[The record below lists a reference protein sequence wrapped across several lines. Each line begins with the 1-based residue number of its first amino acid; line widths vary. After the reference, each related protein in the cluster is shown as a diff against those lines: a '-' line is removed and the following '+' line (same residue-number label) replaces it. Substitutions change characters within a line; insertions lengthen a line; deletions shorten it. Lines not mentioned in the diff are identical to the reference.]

1 MALWILIWLALAS
14 AVAAYANER
23 GRSAVGWLFFSIF
36 FSPILGFVIVAATP
50 NLKAEAEDRAR
61 DQSRSKTCPQ
71 CAETVKQAAKV
82 CRHCGYQ
89 FPTGPATSG
98 SGASEST
105 EG

>member
-23 GRSAVGWLFFSIF
+23 GRSAIGWLFFTMF

-50 NLKAEAEDRAR
+50 NLKAKAEDRAR

-71 CAETVKQAAKV
+71 WAVTIPQAAKV
-82 CRHCGYQ
+82 CRHCSYQ
-89 FPTGPATSG
+89 FPSGSATS
-98 SGASEST
+98 S
-105 EG
+105 

>member
-61 DQSRSKTCPQ
+61 AQTRSKTCPQ
-71 CAETVKQAAKV
+71 CAETIKQAAKV
-82 CRHCGYQ
+82 CRHCDYQ
-89 FPTGPATSG
+89 FPSGSATSR
-98 SGASEST
+98 
-105 EG
+105 

>member
-50 NLKAEAEDRAR
+50 NLKAEAEVRAR
-61 DQSRSKTCPQ
+61 EAADSKTCPQ
-71 CAETVKQAAKV
+71 CAETIKRDARV
-82 CRHCGYQ
+82 CHHCGHQ
-89 FPTGPATSG
+89 FPSNSTASGTGARRDG
-98 SGASEST
+98 G
-105 EG
+105 G

>member
-50 NLKAEAEDRAR
+50 DLKAEAEQRAR
-61 DQSRSKTCPQ
+61 DEVRSKTCPQ
-71 CAETVKQAAKV
+71 CAETIKQAAKV
-82 CRHCGYQ
+82 CRYCGYE
-89 FPTGPATSG
+89 FPTGARS
-98 SGASEST
+98 SN
-105 EG
+105 